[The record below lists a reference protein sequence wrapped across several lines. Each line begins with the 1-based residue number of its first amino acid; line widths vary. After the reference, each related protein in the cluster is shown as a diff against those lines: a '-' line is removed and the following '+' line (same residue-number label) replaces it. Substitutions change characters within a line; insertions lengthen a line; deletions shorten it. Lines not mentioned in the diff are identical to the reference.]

1 MTLAKAT
8 IQKELSL
15 QFAINPPQFVR
26 KSMMH
31 NERFFSTEFRPTE
44 KIATQLQTTDL
55 TRNYTFLGMNNFSW

>member
-15 QFAINPPQFVR
+15 QFAINSRQFVR
-26 KSMMH
+26 KSIMH

-44 KIATQLQTTDL
+44 KIATQTTDL
-55 TRNYTFLGMNNFSW
+55 TRNYTSLGMNNFSW